1 MLALKIIGGIVG
13 AMAATVVVMFVFF
26 FAQAANEIQNCK
38 LLTPD
43 EFITVHGVT
52 TRHHPEQRAYQ
63 CADGVH
69 WQPHQ

>member
-13 AMAATVVVMFVFF
+13 TMGAVVVGMFVFF
-26 FAQAANEIQNCK
+26 FAQAADEIRNCT

-43 EFITVHGVT
+43 EYINGVL
-52 TRHHPEQRAYQ
+52 HHPAKRAYQ